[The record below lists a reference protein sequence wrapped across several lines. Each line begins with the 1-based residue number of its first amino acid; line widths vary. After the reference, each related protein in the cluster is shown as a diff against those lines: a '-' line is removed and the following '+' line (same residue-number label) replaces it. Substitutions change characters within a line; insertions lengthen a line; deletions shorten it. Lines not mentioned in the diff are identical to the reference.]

1 MLEVAIIGGGLCG
14 LALANSLHAQG
25 QRTFGVFEARPRL
38 GGRILS
44 SVCAGNGLTADL
56 GPTWYWPE
64 TQPLVSHLVA
74 ELGLASFVQHDTGAV
89 LHLNDPD
96 KAPERTE
103 HEAIHSGA
111 RRLVGSMSA
120 LVDAL
125 ANALPDNSL
134 QLSHELTAVIDCG
147 DHAELHFHC
156 AGTEKTV
163 QAKQVVLAV
172 PPRLLEEHVEFAPPL
187 PGELRAAMHA
197 TYTWMSDQ
205 AKVVIAYPQAVWRDA
220 GCSGNA
226 FVTHEQAVIGEIYDA
241 CDADGSQAA
250 LGGFIALSPALRE
263 SFRDGLPILMDNQMA
278 QVFGSGFGAKLEQG
292 EQHYHDWA
300 TEPYTCSTLDRAP
313 HAGHPQYGNPMLR
326 KAQWSGKL
334 HLAGAET
341 AAYAGGYM
349 EGALEAAAR
358 VMRVMPEPARQPEQ
372 AVSRHAHANQDSL
385 AHFSQWVSAQRE
397 NALQRY
403 RSQLN
408 QGLATQNKDQLTQR
422 ALLGSVEQIYSE
434 ALRELDALPFD
445 ISAVTIER
453 GRSALTP
460 EVLDPFDGF
469 INALIEEA
477 VHFNRTSCAISN
489 FPGEHTPDQEYVQ
502 TIRRDLAAAWREF
515 AFSANT
521 VLVTKNAC
529 EGAING

>member
-25 QRTFGVFEARPRL
+25 QRTFGVFEARLRF

-44 SVCAGNGLTADL
+44 SVCASNGLTADL

-74 ELGLASFVQHDTGAV
+74 KLGLTSFAQHNTGAV
-89 LHLNDPD
+89 LRLNDPD
-96 KAPERTE
+96 KAPERTDE
-103 HEAIHSGA
+103 VIHSDT
-111 RRLVGSMSA
+111 RRLVGGMSA

-125 ANALPDNSL
+125 TNALPDNSL
-134 QLSHELTAVIDCG
+134 QLGHELTAVIDRG
-147 DHAELHFHC
+147 DHAELHFRY
-156 AGTEKTV
+156 AGIEKTV

-172 PPRLLEEHVEFAPPL
+172 PPRLLEEHVEFSPPL
-187 PGELRAAMHA
+187 SNELRAAMRS

-263 SFRDGLPILMDNQMA
+263 SFRDGMPILMDNQMT
-278 QVFGSGFGAKLEQG
+278 QVFGAKLEQG

-300 TEPYTCSTLDRAP
+300 TERYTCSTLDRAP
-313 HAGHPQYGNPMLR
+313 QAGYPQYGNPMLR
-326 KAQWSGKL
+326 KAQWGGKL

-341 AAYAGGYM
+341 ATYAGGYM

-358 VMRVMPEPARQPEQ
+358 VMRAMPEYVASSH
-372 AVSRHAHANQDSL
+372 VHSNQDSL
-385 AHFSQWVSAQRE
+385 ARFRLWVSAQRE
-397 NALQRY
+397 SALQRY
-403 RSQLN
+403 RLQLN

-422 ALLGSVEQIYSE
+422 ALLGSIEQIYSE

-445 ISAVTIER
+445 VSAIAIER
-453 GRSALTP
+453 GRSDLTP
-460 EVLDPFDGF
+460 VVLDPFDGF
-469 INALIEEA
+469 INTLIEEA
-477 VHFNRTSCAISN
+477 VNFNRTSCAMSN
-489 FPGEHTPDQEYVQ
+489 FPGEHKPDQEYVQ
-502 TIRRDLAAAWREF
+502 TIRRDLVAAWRDF